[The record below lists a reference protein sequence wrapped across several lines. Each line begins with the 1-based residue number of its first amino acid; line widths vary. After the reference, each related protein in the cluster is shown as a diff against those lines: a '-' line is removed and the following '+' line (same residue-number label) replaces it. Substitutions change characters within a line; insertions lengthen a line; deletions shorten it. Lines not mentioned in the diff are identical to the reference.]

1 MQKNHKNKIKNKCP
15 LPALCLRESAGF
27 KQSLY
32 SWCLSQ
38 SLALEDSINA
48 GRFKGDIGDNW
59 VRKHSI

>member
-1 MQKNHKNKIKNKCP
+1 MQKNHKNKIENKGH
-15 LPALCLRESAGF
+15 LPELCLRESAVF
-27 KQSLY
+27 KQSLS

-38 SLALEDSINA
+38 SLALKGSI